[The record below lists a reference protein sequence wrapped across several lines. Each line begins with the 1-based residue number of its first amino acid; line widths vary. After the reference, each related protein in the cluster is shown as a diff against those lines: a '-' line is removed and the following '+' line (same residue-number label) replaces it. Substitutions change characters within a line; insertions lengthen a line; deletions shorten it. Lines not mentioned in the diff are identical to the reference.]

1 MSELGNG
8 LLDFPGWGYVI
19 YRTTYSS
26 ESDALFPRTV
36 RYIDVHI
43 KQGFLAQRSRS
54 PISAETIC
62 AKLLSTTVEDRNLT
76 GRLSM
81 RFAWVDYQG
90 ISAEHV
96 EQQELDNELR
106 YVKGLEAWL
115 IVDLETF
122 PVDEALDMCTI
133 WSVDDDGRW
142 R

>member
-62 AKLLSTTVEDRNLT
+62 AKLLSTT
-76 GRLSM
+76 
-81 RFAWVDYQG
+81 AWVDYQG